1 MIIKI
6 IELLTA
12 ITEINNLSGRKVVKE
27 LIGVTIQNN
36 ENIDRALK
44 RFKKKYERSGVLREY
59 KKRTAFMKPS
69 VEKRLSRLK
78 AERRQH
84 RASMEAE

>member
-1 MIIKI
+1 M
-6 IELLTA
+6 
-12 ITEINNLSGRKVVKE
+12 
-27 LIGVTIQNN
+27 IGVTIQAN

-69 VEKRLSRLK
+69 IESRMSRLK
-78 AERRQH
+78 AIRRQ
-84 RASMEAE
+84 SKISQDQD

>member
-1 MIIKI
+1 MI
-6 IELLTA
+6 
-12 ITEINNLSGRKVVKE
+12 KV
-27 LIGVTIQNN
+27 IGVTIQAN

-44 RFKKKYERSGVLREY
+44 RFKKKYERSGILREY

-78 AERRQH
+78 AARRQH
-84 RASMEAE
+84 KASIEMD